1 MKSKQLTQAIT
12 IFVAFLIVGIVM
24 IVLPYN
30 IDLDQSD
37 LKTSL
42 QVTFPLI
49 GTAMIASGLTFF
61 LLEMTRL
68 DREKQSN

>member
-42 QVTFPLI
+42 QVTLPLI
-49 GTAMIASGLTFF
+49 GTAMLGSGLTFF

-68 DREKQSN
+68 DRQKNSN

>member
-12 IFVAFLIVGIVM
+12 IFVAFLIVGIIM

-30 IDLDQSD
+30 IDLAQSD

-42 QVTFPLI
+42 QVTLPLI
-49 GTAMIASGLTFF
+49 GTAIFASGLTFF

-68 DREKQSN
+68 EREKQSN